1 MSRYIRDYEIQIL
14 SPDNELITILPPIS
28 MHCNIIRNT
37 LASVNKCSLT
47 IYNLSAATRN
57 RIFKDRYTIV
67 EYWQLVIKAG
77 YFYKGSKRIETI
89 FQGNIYESLSYKDK
103 TEWVTKIDGFDGLHA
118 IQNGFTSGTFEANT
132 PDKTIVKKIIKDM
145 PELIEGV
152 LGSPTDGKGSKRG
165 KVLFGQ
171 SIQVL
176 AEQVENQF
184 WIDNEV
190 VNILDSEEYLTEQVL
205 LLDSDEMLITPKRR
219 DTFLDCEK
227 LFLPEAKVGLLCEI
241 RSLAPIYNGQYKT
254 MGFTHDITISGA
266 ECGTAKTMISL
277 YAGAAGLRAVA
288 I

>member
-28 MHCNIIRNT
+28 IHVNIVRNT

-77 YFYKGSKRIETI
+77 YFYKRSKRIETI

-103 TEWVTKIDGFDGLHA
+103 TEWITKIDGFDGLHA
-118 IQNGFTSGTFEANT
+118 IQNGFTSGTIEANT
-132 PDKTIVKKIIKDM
+132 PNKTIVKKIIKDM

-152 LGSPTDGKGSKRG
+152 LGTPTEGKTKRG

-184 WIDNEV
+184 WIDNER
-190 VNILDSEEYLTEQVL
+190 VNIIGSEEYLPEQVL
-205 LLDSDEMLITPKRR
+205 LLDSEEILTTPKRR
-219 DTFLDCEK
+219 DTFLDCEI
-227 LFLPEAKVGLLCEI
+227 LFLPEAKVGLIAEI
-241 RSLAPIYNGQYKT
+241 NSLAPIYNGQYKT
-254 MGFTHDITISGA
+254 MGFTHDITISGK